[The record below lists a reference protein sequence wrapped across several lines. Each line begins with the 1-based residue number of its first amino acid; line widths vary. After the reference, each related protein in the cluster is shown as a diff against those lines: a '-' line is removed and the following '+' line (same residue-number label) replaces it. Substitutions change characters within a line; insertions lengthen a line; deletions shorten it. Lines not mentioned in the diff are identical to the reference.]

1 MSNENRMNILQ
12 AVDSKTKVMALIAL
26 IAEALFLGSLAAL
39 PASETLY
46 ALIACAVVLIVTLGG
61 IVIIEVAEI
70 RTKRAASVT
79 DGRDSQSY
87 SHLNIPE
94 NIRNEFRLSFLA
106 RRDGRSQKQRELLY
120 FIEKHTAAGGNVSL
134 EEIEERFKQNINCV
148 YWRLENIMY
157 LGFLEKVDAGEHVDS
172 KSRFSYKLSS
182 EYKKERASACV

>member
-39 PASETLY
+39 PESETLY
-46 ALIACAVVLIVTLGG
+46 ALIACAVVLIFTLGG

-70 RTKRAASVT
+70 RTKRAEST
-79 DGRDSQSY
+79 PDGRDSQSY

-94 NIRNEFRLSFLA
+94 NIRNEYSLSFLA
-106 RRDGRSQKQRELLY
+106 RRNGRSEKQRKLLY

-134 EEIEERFKQNINCV
+134 EAINEQFRQQDIDCV
-148 YWRLENIMY
+148 YWRLENLMY

-182 EYKKERASACV
+182 AYKKERASVL